1 MENKDLNLHLLK
13 YLLISYMITAMM
25 LIGMAFLLY
34 WFELPR
40 QVVSIGIIAVYVIS
54 CLVSG
59 MLAGSRAGHH
69 RFLYGLLMG
78 LAYFLLLTLISM
90 IVDGSSFAIDREFLT
105 VLCLCSGGGMLGGMI
120 SR

>member
-13 YLLISYMITAMM
+13 YLLISYVITAML
-25 LIGMAFLLY
+25 LIIMSFLLY
-34 WFELPR
+34 WFDLSPGA
-40 QVVSIGIIAVYVIS
+40 VSVGIIAVYVIS

-69 RFLYGLLMG
+69 RFLFGLLMG

-90 IVDGSSFAIDREFLT
+90 IVDGSTFEIDRQFLT

>member
-13 YLLISYMITAMM
+13 YLLISYLITALL
-25 LIGMAFLLY
+25 LIGMSFLLY
-34 WFELPR
+34 WFDMPH
-40 QVVSIGIIAVYVIS
+40 QAVSIGIIAVYVIS

-69 RFLYGLLMG
+69 RYLFGLLMG

-90 IVDGSSFAIDREFLT
+90 IVDGSGFEIDREFLT

-120 SR
+120 SK